1 MKFIICFLIT
11 VVGFS
16 QQSDTIVKQ
25 FPEDYLG
32 VYKGVLNIDNSKGQ
46 QKIDMEFHLKA
57 TDSVDVF
64 TYTLVYAINGT
75 PSPRNYTL
83 KVVDKAK
90 GEFILDENNGIIL
103 DAKYVNNSLISVFE
117 VQGNLLI
124 TTERFYDDYMFF
136 EIVFS
141 GKDQKKTTVATEEKI
156 EVISYPLTTTQ
167 TAKLIKQ

>member
-1 MKFIICFLIT
+1 MKFIICFLLSF
-11 VVGFS
+11 VAFS
-16 QQSDTIVKQ
+16 QQDSITKQ

-32 VYKGVLNIDNSKGQ
+32 IYKGKLKIDNPRGQ
-46 QKIDMEFHLKA
+46 QEIEMEFHLKA
-57 TDSVDVF
+57 TDGSNVF
-64 TYTLVYAINGT
+64 KYTLVYVVNGE

-83 KVVDKAK
+83 KIIDKAK
-90 GEFILDENNGIIL
+90 GEYVVDENNGIIL

-124 TTERFYDDYMFF
+124 TTERFFDDYMFF

-141 GKDQKKTTVATEEKI
+141 GKDSKKTTIATEDQT
-156 EVISYPLTTTQ
+156 EVISYPITTTQ